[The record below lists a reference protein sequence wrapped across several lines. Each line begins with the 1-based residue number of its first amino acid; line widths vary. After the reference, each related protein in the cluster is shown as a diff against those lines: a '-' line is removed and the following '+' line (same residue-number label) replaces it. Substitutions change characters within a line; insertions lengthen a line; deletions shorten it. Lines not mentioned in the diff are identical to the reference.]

1 MFLFLFSHASIGPGV
16 PRGPHKNDKA
26 RDEKKASK
34 KKRERKKKLRPKTFL
49 GFNYSV
55 LVSCK
60 LGGVVYQHLLGQ
72 SFRRGSVKKIEF
84 GARQLFLIYFFLIY
98 FLILCCGC
106 YGFFFLQS
114 FTLPWSVKVIAV
126 LFTRFIIFKEWC
138 CCSVLLWAELPGAYI
153 CSEHR
158 WNERNLIA
166 SEPWKR

>member
-1 MFLFLFSHASIGPGV
+1 MFLFLFSHVSIGLKV

-26 RDEKKASK
+26 RDEKSVK
-34 KKRERKKKLRPKTFL
+34 KEEKKKLRPRTFL

-55 LVSCK
+55 LVSCE

-98 FLILCCGC
+98 FLNSCCGC

-114 FTLPWSVKVIAV
+114 FTVPRSMKAIAL
-126 LFTRFIIFKEWC
+126 LFTRFIIFK
-138 CCSVLLWAELPGAYI
+138 
-153 CSEHR
+153 R
-158 WNERNLIA
+158 
-166 SEPWKR
+166 